1 MGNKEKVFGQKEP
14 GADYIS
20 RFGAYVVIPNEHQ
33 QVILVQAP
41 NGAFFLPGGEIEPGE
56 SKEQTIKRE
65 LVEEVG
71 FAGKIASYLGEAVD
85 YFYSRHRETYYHH
98 PAYFYLMTDWQKI
111 GEPTEQH
118 NQLSWHTSE
127 EAIHLLK
134 RGSHAWAVKQWVNQK
149 DNDHA

>member
-56 SKEQTIKRE
+56 SVSYIHVTLPTNRE
-65 LVEEVG
+65 VE
-71 FAGKIASYLGEAVD
+71 FFCTHTLFSTKNIYNMKDTS
-85 YFYSRHRETYYHH
+85 TY
-98 PAYFYLMTDWQKI
+98 D
-111 GEPTEQH
+111 
-118 NQLSWHTSE
+118 NQ
-127 EAIHLLK
+127 
-134 RGSHAWAVKQWVNQK
+134 
-149 DNDHA
+149 